1 MTKKQTGLMGFWNQP
16 EVPSKAE
23 WKEERIRILRY
34 PVIDFE
40 KIGITNDR
48 MFGTVFRN
56 EKECKELLQR
66 ILGIHIVEIII
77 VAQMSVEGSFYGKGI
92 RLDIYA
98 KDENGN
104 VYDIEMQT
112 TADANLRLRSR
123 YYHSEMDVHQLKK
136 SESYTKLKKSIVIFI
151 CTFDLFEDDRCIY
164 TFESTC
170 QENPAIKL
178 DDKRTTVFINV
189 NGDRTGLSEE
199 LVRLLDY
206 FKTGI
211 PTDAYTRELQEEVE
225 EARQDDDWREN
236 YMTLEMMMQDKYE
249 KGWEEGRTEGETS
262 KLILQVIRKFQKG
275 KSMEEVAEDL
285 EEDISVIE
293 PIYNAVK
300 EAAPKY
306 DVEEIYR
313 KLNENR

>member
-1 MTKKQTGLMGFWNQP
+1 MTKKQTGPMRLWNLP
-16 EVPSKAE
+16 EMPGKAE
-23 WKEERIRILRY
+23 WKEERIRILKH

-40 KIGITNDR
+40 KIGIINDR

-66 ILGIHIVEIII
+66 ILGIHIVEITI

-112 TADANLRLRSR
+112 TAEESLSLRSR

-151 CTFDLFEDDRCIY
+151 CTFDLFKDDRCVY

-170 QENPAIKL
+170 QENPAIRL
-178 DDKRTTVFINV
+178 NDKRTTIFVNV
-189 NGDRTGLSEE
+189 NGDRTGISEE

-211 PTDAYTRELQEEVE
+211 PTDAYTQELQEEVE

-249 KGWEEGRTEGETS
+249 KGRREGEVGQ
-262 KLILQVIRKFQKG
+262 LILQVIRKFQKG
-275 KSMEEVAEDL
+275 KSVEETAEDL

-293 PIYNAVK
+293 PIYDAVK
-300 EAAPKY
+300 KSAPEY
-306 DVEEIYR
+306 NVEKIYR
-313 KLNENR
+313 KLNTNG

>member
-1 MTKKQTGLMGFWNQP
+1 
-16 EVPSKAE
+16 
-23 WKEERIRILRY
+23 
-34 PVIDFE
+34 
-40 KIGITNDR
+40 
-48 MFGTVFRN
+48 
-56 EKECKELLQR
+56 
-66 ILGIHIVEIII
+66 
-77 VAQMSVEGSFYGKGI
+77 
-92 RLDIYA
+92 
-98 KDENGN
+98 
-104 VYDIEMQT
+104 MQT
-112 TADANLRLRSR
+112 TADENLRMRSR

-189 NGDRTGLSEE
+189 NGNRTGLSEE

-249 KGWEEGRTEGETS
+249 KGRREGEAGQ
-262 KLILQVIRKFQKG
+262 LILQVIRKFQKG
-275 KSMEEVAEDL
+275 KSVEETAEDL

-293 PIYNAVK
+293 PIYDAVK
-300 EAAPKY
+300 ESAPEY

-313 KLNENR
+313 KLNANG

>member
-77 VAQMSVEGSFYGKGI
+77 VAQMFVEGSFYGKGI

-112 TADANLRLRSR
+112 TADANLRL
-123 YYHSEMDVHQLKK
+123 
-136 SESYTKLKKSIVIFI
+136 
-151 CTFDLFEDDRCIY
+151 
-164 TFESTC
+164 
-170 QENPAIKL
+170 
-178 DDKRTTVFINV
+178 
-189 NGDRTGLSEE
+189 
-199 LVRLLDY
+199 
-206 FKTGI
+206 
-211 PTDAYTRELQEEVE
+211 
-225 EARQDDDWREN
+225 
-236 YMTLEMMMQDKYE
+236 
-249 KGWEEGRTEGETS
+249 
-262 KLILQVIRKFQKG
+262 
-275 KSMEEVAEDL
+275 
-285 EEDISVIE
+285 
-293 PIYNAVK
+293 
-300 EAAPKY
+300 
-306 DVEEIYR
+306 
-313 KLNENR
+313 